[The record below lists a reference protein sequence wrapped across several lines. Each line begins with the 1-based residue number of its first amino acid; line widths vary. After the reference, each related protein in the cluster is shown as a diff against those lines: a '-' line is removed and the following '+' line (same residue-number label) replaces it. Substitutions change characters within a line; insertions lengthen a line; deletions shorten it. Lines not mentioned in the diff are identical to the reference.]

1 MSVAEYGLK
10 FTQLS
15 VYALNLITSEEEKCQ
30 KFEEGLHYD
39 IRSRL
44 TPYDLENYSR
54 LMAAAIRAER
64 LAKERKAYFANQK
77 ESCSRSEK
85 RKEHLGS
92 SSRDGN
98 KGRYFG

>member
-15 VYALNLITSEEEKCQ
+15 VYALNLIPSEEEKCQ

-39 IRSRL
+39 IRNRL

-64 LAKERKAYFANQK
+64 LAKERKAYFSNQK
-77 ESCSRSEK
+77 E
-85 RKEHLGS
+85 
-92 SSRDGN
+92 
-98 KGRYFG
+98 

>member
-1 MSVAEYGLK
+1 MWDDFLREYHDKYTPSVYKKQKRREFIELKQDKLTVAEYGLR

-15 VYALNLITSEEEKCQ
+15 VYMTNLITTKEEKCQ

-44 TPYDLENYSR
+44 TPYDLENFSR

-64 LAKERKAYFANQK
+64 LVK
-77 ESCSRSEK
+77 
-85 RKEHLGS
+85 
-92 SSRDGN
+92 
-98 KGRYFG
+98 